1 MSNELAQ
8 ARKLLFRARN
18 TLDLYV
24 LGIGATAAEDQMVD
38 DAIWS
43 VKKAQ
48 IIVAEIIEMEREGEK
63 ND

>member
-18 TLDLYV
+18 TLNLYAR
-24 LGIGATAAEDQMVD
+24 GIGPTVAEDQMVN

-48 IIVAEIIEMEREGEK
+48 IIVAEIIKMEREDGE
-63 ND
+63 